1 MITHSKGNKACP
13 DLGGS
18 IFVLQDANGE
28 IVNGVALLQY
38 HISCEAKEVHFQVYF
53 KADKVCKHSVA
64 VAEKNEMLGK
74 HLEQICK
81 GLGKKESREL
91 L

>member
-1 MITHSKGNKACP
+1 MNNQNKFEVASNSAKHGRVECAVHANHVSCRCP
-13 DLGGS
+13 S
-18 IFVLQDANGE
+18 
-28 IVNGVALLQY
+28 
-38 HISCEAKEVHFQVYF
+38 F